1 MKKVEIISRD
11 QKDKEKMVS
20 SLAMAPSDRLLTM
33 LKLMELS
40 FYLRSGKEEVSSN
53 SDTLNVIE
61 LKLVN
66 GTKWKTKKSAGGFY
80 PNLK

>member
-11 QKDKEKMVS
+11 EKDKEKLVS
-20 SLAMAPSDRLLTM
+20 SLAMTPSERLLTM

-40 FYLRSGKEEVSSN
+40 FYLRSGKEIASVD
-53 SDTLNVIE
+53 SDNPNVIE

-66 GTKWKTKKSAGGFY
+66 GTK
-80 PNLK
+80 